1 MGVVSDEMSY
11 YVNAERDHDER
22 ETSLNGSISSNLH
35 YTQVSLAA
43 GASGSDSRTY
53 NGTMSG
59 GIAVHDQGVTF
70 SPWTINDTFAIA
82 KMDNNIA
89 GVRITSQAGP
99 VWTDFRGNAVIP
111 SIQPWRTSGVEIDT
125 ASLPKNVDIGNGTK
139 MIKQG
144 RGAVGKVGFSAITQR
159 RALLSI
165 TLSDGKK
172 LPRGVAIEDSE
183 GNYLTTSVDDGVVFL
198 NNIKPDMV
206 LDIKDEQQSCRI
218 HLTFPEDAPKDV
230 FYETA
235 TGECQ

>member
-1 MGVVSDEMSY
+1 TSTIVGFMIVMGVVSDEMSY

-111 SIQPWRTSGVEIDT
+111 SIQPWRTSGVEID
-125 ASLPKNVDIGNGTK
+125 
-139 MIKQG
+139 
-144 RGAVGKVGFSAITQR
+144 
-159 RALLSI
+159 
-165 TLSDGKK
+165 
-172 LPRGVAIEDSE
+172 
-183 GNYLTTSVDDGVVFL
+183 
-198 NNIKPDMV
+198 
-206 LDIKDEQQSCRI
+206 
-218 HLTFPEDAPKDV
+218 
-230 FYETA
+230 
-235 TGECQ
+235 

>member
-82 KMDNNIA
+82 KW
-89 GVRITSQAGP
+89 ITILQVSELHLRQAQYGQ
-99 VWTDFRGNAVIP
+99 I
-111 SIQPWRTSGVEIDT
+111 SG
-125 ASLPKNVDIGNGTK
+125 
-139 MIKQG
+139 
-144 RGAVGKVGFSAITQR
+144 
-159 RALLSI
+159 
-165 TLSDGKK
+165 
-172 LPRGVAIEDSE
+172 
-183 GNYLTTSVDDGVVFL
+183 
-198 NNIKPDMV
+198 
-206 LDIKDEQQSCRI
+206 
-218 HLTFPEDAPKDV
+218 
-230 FYETA
+230 
-235 TGECQ
+235 

>member
-82 KMDNNIA
+82 K
-89 GVRITSQAGP
+89 
-99 VWTDFRGNAVIP
+99 
-111 SIQPWRTSGVEIDT
+111 
-125 ASLPKNVDIGNGTK
+125 NG
-139 MIKQG
+139 
-144 RGAVGKVGFSAITQR
+144 
-159 RALLSI
+159 
-165 TLSDGKK
+165 
-172 LPRGVAIEDSE
+172 
-183 GNYLTTSVDDGVVFL
+183 
-198 NNIKPDMV
+198 
-206 LDIKDEQQSCRI
+206 
-218 HLTFPEDAPKDV
+218 
-230 FYETA
+230 
-235 TGECQ
+235 